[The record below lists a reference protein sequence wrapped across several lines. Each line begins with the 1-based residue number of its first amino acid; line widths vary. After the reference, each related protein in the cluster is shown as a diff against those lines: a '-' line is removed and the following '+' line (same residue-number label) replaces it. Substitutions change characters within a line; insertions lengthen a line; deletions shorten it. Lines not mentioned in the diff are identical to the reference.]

1 MTILLTIICILI
13 VLYLAALYGIYRA
26 VFGSRP
32 IKKRKDLTY
41 NIPTS
46 EQYQEQRDVMVDLIR
61 NLKTVPYEEISCR
74 SRDGL
79 ILKGRYYKAGS
90 KPEKEK
96 KEENE
101 KRISKEN
108 GKEARNLCAILFHGY
123 RSSAVRDFAGGAREM
138 ILLGIPT
145 ILVDERGQGHSGGR
159 CVTFGAMERY
169 DVLSW
174 TEKAVEMFGKDVGI
188 YLYGISMG
196 GAAVLLSS
204 GLPLPENVKGI
215 VADCPFSSAK
225 DIICTVIRGMHL
237 SDRILYPLIFQ
248 AAGLFGHFSLNHT
261 NVRDAVKKASV
272 PILIV
277 HGEDDRFV
285 PVEES
290 RAIQKASPEK
300 VDLEIFPKAGHGI
313 SYILDRGRYQKLI
326 QAFMG
331 FDL

>member
-1 MTILLTIICILI
+1 MSALTVIILI
-13 VLYLAALYGIYRA
+13 LAALYLAALYGIYRA
-26 VFGSRP
+26 VFGSKP
-32 IKKRKDLTY
+32 IKKRKDLKY

-46 EQYQEQRDVMVDLIR
+46 GQYQAQRDVMVELIR
-61 NLKTVPYEEISCR
+61 NLEAVPFQEISCR

-79 ILKGRYYKAGS
+79 ILKGRYYKAGR
-90 KPEKEK
+90 KPE
-96 KEENE
+96 EEN
-101 KRISKEN
+101 RKE
-108 GKEARNLCAILFHGY
+108 GRKICAILFHGY
-123 RSSAVRDFAGGAREM
+123 RSSAVRDFAGGAKEM
-138 ILLGIPT
+138 ISMGIPT
-145 ILVDERGQGHSGGR
+145 ILVDERGQGRSEGR
-159 CVTFGAMERY
+159 CVTFGAMERH

-174 TEKAVEMFGKDVGI
+174 TEKAVEMFGQDVEI

-237 SDRILYPLIFQ
+237 SDRILWPLIFQ
-248 AAGLFGHFSLNHT
+248 AAYLFGHFSLNHT
-261 NVRDAVKKASV
+261 NVRDAVKKADV

-285 PVEES
+285 PLEES
-290 RAIQKASPEK
+290 MEIQKASPEK
-300 VDLEIFPKAGHGI
+300 VDLETFPKAGHGI